1 MTDRDAPARVAIVG
15 VGQGVHV
22 PRRTDVAHGELA
34 HEAIS
39 AALKDAGVDLAD
51 IDGAVTACLDFWD
64 GRTIANMAVSEVVG
78 SYLKPE
84 ARICGDGAGALVY
97 AAARI
102 RTGGLR
108 LGLVVAHCKESEG
121 RPHDIEA
128 AGFDPFFQR
137 RLGADGDVVAGLSA
151 QRFYATTGATA
162 ADAAQV
168 VVDARRAGRSNPYVE
183 TLPPLTTDDVLG
195 SEPLATPLHVLDKAP
210 RADGACAL
218 VVASEE
224 AAEGLDV
231 DPVWVV
237 GTAGGND
244 RFFSDRDLAS
254 TGTLEACVDSAVSST
269 GWGVSDADLVEYSA
283 QFSYQALA
291 FAPAFGV
298 RSANPP
304 AVNPSGG
311 WLAGNP
317 LVVTGLSRVAECVGQ
332 IRGTA
337 GERQLPSVRRA
348 LAHGM
353 HGLGAQAHTVVA
365 LEGGNA

>member
-1 MTDRDAPARVAIVG
+1 MTGRDAPARVAIVG
-15 VGQGVHV
+15 IGQTVHAA
-22 PRRTDVAHGELA
+22 RRTDVAHGELA
-34 HEAIS
+34 HEAVS
-39 AALKDAGVDLAD
+39 AALEDAGVDLAD
-51 IDGAVTACLDFWD
+51 IDGAVTASLDFWD

-84 ARICGDGAGALVY
+84 ARVCGDGAGALVY

-102 RTGGLR
+102 RSGGMR

-137 RLGADGDVVAGLSA
+137 RLDADGDVVAGLAA
-151 QRFYATTGATA
+151 QRFYATTNASRG
-162 ADAAQV
+162 DAARA
-168 VVDARRAGRSNPYVE
+168 VVDARSAGRSNPYVE
-183 TLPPLTTDDVLG
+183 QLPEVTVDDVLE
-195 SEPLATPLHVLDKAP
+195 SDPLATPLRVLDKAP
-210 RADGACAL
+210 VADGACAL
-218 VVASEE
+218 VVATEQVADE
-224 AAEGLDV
+224 LNV

-237 GTAGGND
+237 GMAGGND

-254 TGTLEACVDSAVSST
+254 TARLEGYVTSAVST
-269 GWGVSDADLVEYSA
+269 AGWDVADADLVEYSA

-291 FAPAFGV
+291 FARAFGAG
-298 RSANPP
+298 SADPP

-317 LVVTGLSRVAECVGQ
+317 LVVTGLARTAECVAQ
-332 IRGTA
+332 LRGTA
-337 GERQLPSVRRA
+337 GERQLPGVRRA
-348 LAHGM
+348 IAHGM

-365 LEGGNA
+365 LEGGAS